1 MTDPSPSLVRSLR
14 GMLFSM
20 LLGFHNALEQDE
32 AELDT
37 LSGTFRLVQ
46 TAPDQLGHAD
56 LARTFIWGHSGL
68 AN

>member
-1 MTDPSPSLVRSLR
+1 MTDLTTLVVQPLR

-32 AELDT
+32 AELT
-37 LSGTFRLVQ
+37 TISGAFRLVQ
-46 TAPDQLGHAD
+46 TAPDQPGQAD